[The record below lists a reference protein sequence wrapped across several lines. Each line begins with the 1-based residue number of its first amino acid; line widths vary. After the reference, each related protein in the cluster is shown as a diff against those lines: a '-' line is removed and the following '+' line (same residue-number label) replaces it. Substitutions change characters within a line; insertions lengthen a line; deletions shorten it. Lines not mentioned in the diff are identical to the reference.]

1 MLAALRR
8 RLWLLMACLTGA
20 VLAAAL
26 FAACRMAQGQQRQAG
41 SAAFLQLCGQLA
53 QQVESGA
60 ALHSGQ
66 LARFEAQ
73 HALVIRITDNGFPV
87 SILGGWLEPGEKA
100 ALLAQAQGQ
109 APAALP
115 LFGAAQ
121 PWLFQ
126 ANGQS
131 YRALAARIPMARGA
145 CELLLLQDLAAEQKA
160 LRWTALTFFALFLG
174 GLFTLCVV
182 SRMLAGLAVRPTAKS
197 IQRQADF
204 VAAAGHELRSPVAAV
219 RANLEVM
226 AGASPPE
233 AARCRAAALAETK
246 RLGRLVED
254 LLVLAGADAAR
265 LRWAP
270 GPVDADSVLIEA
282 CERFRPLAQQQCL
295 QLELQLPEAPLP
307 PVRGDAERLQQI
319 LAILLENA
327 LRYAPPGSSIGL
339 QGEAAGRWVRFSV
352 QDQGRGVPPE
362 ARAHI
367 FERFYQADPSRTDT
381 GHYGLGRAVAAELAG
396 LHGGSLSVAAAR
408 GGGALFTLEL
418 PAAAL

>member
-1 MLAALRR
+1 MLTALRR

-53 QQVESGA
+53 QQIESGA

-87 SILGGWLEPGEKA
+87 SILGGWLEPRKKA
-100 ALLAQAQGQ
+100 ALLAQAVGQ
-109 APAALP
+109 APVPLP

-121 PWLFQ
+121 PWQFEW
-126 ANGQS
+126 NGQN

-145 CELLLLQDLAAEQKA
+145 CELVLLQDLAAEQKA

-233 AARCRAAALAETK
+233 AARCRAARFAVASLFRLPVADGSVDLCFNVFSPLCPEEFLRILAP
-246 RLGRLVED
+246 GGHF
-254 LLVLAGADAAR
+254 LAAYPAAR
-265 LRWAP
+265 HLWGLKQVLYDEPYENPEKSFELP
-270 GPVDADSVLIEA
+270 GFTIVDRRRLTYSFA
-282 CERFRPLAQQQCL
+282 
-295 QLELQLPEAPLP
+295 LE
-307 PVRGDAERLQQI
+307 
-319 LAILLENA
+319 ENA
-327 LRYAPPGSSIGL
+327 LIR
-339 QGEAAGRWVRFSV
+339 
-352 QDQGRGVPPE
+352 
-362 ARAHI
+362 
-367 FERFYQADPSRTDT
+367 
-381 GHYGLGRAVAAELAG
+381 
-396 LHGGSLSVAAAR
+396 
-408 GGGALFTLEL
+408 ALFTMTPYYYKTPEAGAGRLAACPRLESEADFWVVTYRRG
-418 PAAAL
+418 AA